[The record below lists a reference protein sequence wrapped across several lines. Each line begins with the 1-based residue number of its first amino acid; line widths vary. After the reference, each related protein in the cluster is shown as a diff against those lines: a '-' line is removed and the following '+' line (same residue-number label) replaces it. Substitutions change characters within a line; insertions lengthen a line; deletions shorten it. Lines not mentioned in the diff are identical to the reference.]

1 MSTLIFGISFL
12 AFVAF
17 LYYIYL
23 LRDKKKLKRSVN
35 KGIKTLIKNS
45 IRLFSIF
52 LIIGILKEFLSKES
66 VGNFLLN
73 FQGFKGILSGFV
85 GAVMM
90 GPPASGYPI
99 GKYLLENGASYS
111 LVSSFLASW
120 VMLGVMAVSLEFKYL
135 GIKFAVVRNI
145 FTVLS
150 IIVISL
156 VIGVIL

>member
-120 VMLGVMAVSLEFKYL
+120 VMLGIMAVSLEFKYL
-135 GIKFAVVRNI
+135 GIKFAIVRNI

>member
-120 VMLGVMAVSLEFKYL
+120 VMLGIIAVSLEFKYL

>member
-1 MSTLIFGISFL
+1 VSTLIFGISFL

-17 LYYIYL
+17 LYFIYL

-120 VMLGVMAVSLEFKYL
+120 VMLGIIAVSLEFKYL

>member
-1 MSTLIFGISFL
+1 MSNLIFGLSFL
-12 AFVAF
+12 VFVSL
-17 LYYIYL
+17 LYLVYL
-23 LRDKKKLKRSVN
+23 SKDKKRLRRSVN

-45 IRLFSIF
+45 IRLFSVF
-52 LIIGILKEFLSKES
+52 LIIGILKEFLSKEA

-73 FQGFKGILSGFV
+73 FQGFKGILSGFI

-120 VMLGVMAVSLEFKYL
+120 VMLGIVAVSMEFKYL
-135 GIKFAVVRNI
+135 GLKFALVRNI
-145 FTVLS
+145 FTIFS
-150 IIVISL
+150 IIAISL
-156 VIGVIL
+156 IIGAIL

>member
-1 MSTLIFGISFL
+1 VSTLIFGISFL

-17 LYYIYL
+17 LYFIYL

-120 VMLGVMAVSLEFKYL
+120 VMLGIIAVSLEFKYL
-135 GIKFAVVRNI
+135 GVKFAVVRNV
-145 FTVLS
+145 FNVFS

-156 VIGVIL
+156 IIGVVL

>member
-17 LYYIYL
+17 LYFIYL

-120 VMLGVMAVSLEFKYL
+120 VMLGIIAVSLEFKYL
-135 GIKFAVVRNI
+135 GVKFAVVRNI
-145 FTVLS
+145 FTVFS

-156 VIGVIL
+156 IIGVVL

>member
-23 LRDKKKLKRSVN
+23 LRDKKRLKRSVN

-120 VMLGVMAVSLEFKYL
+120 VMLGIIAVSLEFKYL